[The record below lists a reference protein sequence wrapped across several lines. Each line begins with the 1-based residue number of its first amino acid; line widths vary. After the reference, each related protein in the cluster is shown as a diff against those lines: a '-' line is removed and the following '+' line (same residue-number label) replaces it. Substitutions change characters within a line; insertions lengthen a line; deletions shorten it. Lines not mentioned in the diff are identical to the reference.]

1 MYSSVKSINITYLI
15 LELVLDLPRAR
26 ASNRPGSFPPAIKQ
40 LLTYMSRYGIPTEQ
54 INDIILKSFNKQH
67 GVLQV
72 PFPQFMPLP
81 SPHLSSPSPTSIK
94 YQHYQHHNHNKS
106 NPKVPEILA
115 IYTKFKMLAFRN
127 INLNLEDW
135 FNEIYTFTV
144 QHLGKLYLLQ
154 QVNRILTINTS
165 ELGRFYSTI

>member
-72 PFPQFMPLP
+72 PFPQFMSLPTWAPLHQHP
-81 SPHLSSPSPTSIK
+81 QNTNTTSTTTTT
-94 YQHYQHHNHNKS
+94 N
-106 NPKVPEILA
+106 
-115 IYTKFKMLAFRN
+115 
-127 INLNLEDW
+127 
-135 FNEIYTFTV
+135 
-144 QHLGKLYLLQ
+144 
-154 QVNRILTINTS
+154 
-165 ELGRFYSTI
+165 

>member
-1 MYSSVKSINITYLI
+1 MYSSDKSINITYLI
-15 LELVLDLPRAR
+15 LELVLDLSRAR

-81 SPHLSSPSPTSIK
+81 TLGLPFTNIHKIPTLPAPQPQQIESKSPRNFGNL
-94 YQHYQHHNHNKS
+94 YQ
-106 NPKVPEILA
+106 
-115 IYTKFKMLAFRN
+115 
-127 INLNLEDW
+127 
-135 FNEIYTFTV
+135 V
-144 QHLGKLYLLQ
+144 QNVDIQKCQ
-154 QVNRILTINTS
+154 P
-165 ELGRFYSTI
+165 